1 MSRFILPIVL
11 ALGLLRPTV
20 AVAQG
25 ETSKIGVF
33 DPEVLWKQTE
43 VGKKFN
49 QDLSAAR
56 DRFQA
61 QIDKKQEDMEALK
74 SRIRQQQQSLSE
86 DKINE
91 MKKDVIAKQTELERL
106 NEDSTKEMKYQLGE
120 AQSRFQEM
128 IMKTLDA
135 YGKEKLPMVSVVPPA
150 SFFYE
155 AAAFQDGQEKYGP
168 YNWRK
173 TNVRLSVFMD
183 AALRHLLAY
192 YDGENFAKDSGVHH
206 LGHAKACIGIII
218 DGFESGVLID
228 DRPPKG
234 NAAQILERLCRHRD
248 GTPAPST
255 GTTPTAGG
263 TEPGQAP
270 WETCPDGLRPDGPQF
285 PQCPCCGAKREFH
298 EERKVWVHAYSVHCP
313 KEKHKVYRYCAISQ
327 REPKC

>member
-1 MSRFILPIVL
+1 
-11 ALGLLRPTV
+11 
-20 AVAQG
+20 
-25 ETSKIGVF
+25 
-33 DPEVLWKQTE
+33 
-43 VGKKFN
+43 
-49 QDLSAAR
+49 
-56 DRFQA
+56 
-61 QIDKKQEDMEALK
+61 
-74 SRIRQQQQSLSE
+74 
-86 DKINE
+86 
-91 MKKDVIAKQTELERL
+91 
-106 NEDSTKEMKYQLGE
+106 
-120 AQSRFQEM
+120 
-128 IMKTLDA
+128 
-135 YGKEKLPMVSVVPPA
+135 MVSVVPPA

-270 WETCPDGLRPDGPQF
+270 WETCPDGLRPDGLQF